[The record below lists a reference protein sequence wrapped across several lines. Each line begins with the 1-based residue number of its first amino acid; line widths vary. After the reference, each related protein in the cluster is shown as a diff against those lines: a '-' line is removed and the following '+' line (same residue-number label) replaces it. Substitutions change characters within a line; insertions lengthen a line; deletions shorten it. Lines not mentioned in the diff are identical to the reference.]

1 MSANG
6 HTPRIYALDRLGTL
20 GPNDNPA
27 DVVVVLVDFLRSIG
41 EATVAASAHRA
52 LERTESGE

>member
-6 HTPRIYALDRLGTL
+6 HPPRIYALDLLGAL

-27 DVVVVLVDFLRSIG
+27 DVVVVLVDFLRNIG